1 MKYLIACDLDGS
13 LLNHDSEVSIY
24 SKKVLRYLESMG
36 HKVVIATGRPFSGA
50 IDIYKDLGI
59 HNVLIT
65 DNGGSIQHPFSSEF
79 KPNKTFIPKAVTDRL
94 FINTRHYLNSA
105 FFSDDTIVY
114 AYQYEPRLKAF
125 FSSLDQ
131 REVIEKPLNE
141 FDVEAT
147 GIIFLVQTPSVE
159 IFETYM
165 DTSHSD
171 LLSYRLWGKDSKHA
185 IYEIY
190 LKHISK
196 ASALKI
202 VANYYNIPHHQV
214 IAFGDGINDIEMIA
228 FANPGV
234 AMKNAVPE
242 IIAVSKD
249 MTLYENHEDGVA
261 HYLYNFFTLDVDLN
275 KET

>member
-24 SKKVLRYLESMG
+24 SKKVLRHLESLG
-36 HKVVIATGRPFSGA
+36 HKVVIATGRPYSGA
-50 IDIYKDLGI
+50 IDIYTDLGI
-59 HNVLIT
+59 PNVLIT
-65 DNGGSIQHPFSSEF
+65 DNGGSIKHPHSDAF
-79 KPNKTFIPKAVTDRL
+79 KPHKTYIPKAETDRL
-94 FINTRHYLNSA
+94 FLNTRHYLNSA
-105 FFSDDTIVY
+105 FFSDETIVY
-114 AYQYEPRLKAF
+114 AYQYEPRLKSF

-147 GIIFLVQTPSVE
+147 GIIFLVQAASIE
-159 IFETYM
+159 IFESYM
-165 DTSHSD
+165 ETSHSE

-202 VANYYNIPHHQV
+202 VADYYDIPHNQV

-242 IIAVSKD
+242 IFAVSQD
-249 MTLYENHEDGVA
+249 VTLFENHEDGVA
-261 HYLYNFFTLDVDLN
+261 HYVYNFFKLDVDFN
-275 KET
+275 KDS

>member
-1 MKYLIACDLDGS
+1 MTYLIACDLDGS
-13 LLNHDSEVSIY
+13 LLNHESEVSIY
-24 SKKVLRYLESMG
+24 SKKVLRHLESMG
-36 HKVVIATGRPFSGA
+36 HKVVIATGRPYSGA

-59 HNVLIT
+59 KNVLIT
-65 DNGGSIQHPFSSEF
+65 DNGGSIQHPNSDAF
-79 KPNKTFIPKAVTDRL
+79 KTLKTFIPKHVTDRL
-94 FINTRHYLNSA
+94 FLDTRHYLNSA

-147 GIIFLVQTPSVE
+147 GIIFLVQAASIE
-159 IFETYM
+159 IFESYM
-165 DTSHSD
+165 DETHGD
-171 LLSYRLWGKDSKHA
+171 VLSYRIWGKDSKHA

-196 ASALKI
+196 ASALKT
-202 VANYYNIPHHQV
+202 VADFYGIKHDRV

-242 IIAVSKD
+242 VIAVSKD
-249 MTLYENHEDGVA
+249 MTLFENHEEGVA
-261 HYLYNFFTLDVDLN
+261 KYLYTFFKLDVDL
-275 KET
+275 